1 MSMKPI
7 AATSSIRS
15 SGINFA
21 IEPPNKTP
29 SSEASTKAK
38 EDPRKTA
45 NGRWLD
51 PLIAKVAIR
60 VLSPNSA
67 INIVRNIEKKRAIDI
82 LGKIKRNKS

>member
-1 MSMKPI
+1 MKPT

-29 SSEASTKAK
+29 SNEARTKAK
-38 EDPRKTA
+38 DDPRKTA

-51 PLIAKVAIR
+51 PLIAKVAI
-60 VLSPNSA
+60 
-67 INIVRNIEKKRAIDI
+67 
-82 LGKIKRNKS
+82 